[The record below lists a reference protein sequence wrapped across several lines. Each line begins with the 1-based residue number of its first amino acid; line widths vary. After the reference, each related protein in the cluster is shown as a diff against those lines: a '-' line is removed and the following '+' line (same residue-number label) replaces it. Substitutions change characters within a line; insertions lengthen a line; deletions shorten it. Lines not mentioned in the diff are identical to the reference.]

1 MPDALGVVEPVDAE
15 QDRVRLVQG
24 LPDLGRA
31 LADAVPPRDLL
42 QGLGVDRD
50 RERRGADLAVTGP
63 DRRPPRGQAR
73 RPAAGAQEVRGVG
86 AALEAEQVRAE
97 QPVDHLAAPG
107 QLGEDLVAGKRDVV
121 EEADPDVAALL
132 ADHLRNQL
140 QLVVVHPDRRPVLG
154 LVHGGLRE
162 RPVDGHVRV
171 PPPAMELGR
180 RDDVVVQRPQRRV
193 AEALVVVPDLIGGQ
207 ADAHQVQVVG
217 PERPGCGPRVAGP
230 ADPHAA
236 RLAHDRFQRADQPAG
251 TRPPLC
257 LAVRALGP
265 VDRQP
270 AGHHHEPVPP
280 GDSVV
285 VCARRRYDSWVNA
298 NAHTK
303 AQLCRRP
310 ERFTQSV
317 SRLLHRRHPSQL
329 MHAIGRLGHG
339 PLSSYSRQ
347 REQ

>member
-1 MPDALGVVEPVDAE
+1 MPDSLGVVEPVDAE
-15 QDRVRLVQG
+15 QDRVRLAQG
-24 LPDLGRA
+24 QPDLVRA
-31 LADAVPPRDLL
+31 LADAVPPGDLL

-50 RERRGADLAVTGP
+50 RERRRADLAVTGP
-63 DRRPPRGQAR
+63 DRRPSRDQAR

-86 AALEAEQVRAE
+86 AALETDQVRAE

-140 QLVVVHPDRRPVLG
+140 QLVVVHPDRRPG
-154 LVHGGLRE
+154 RRLVHGGLRE
-162 RPVDGHVRV
+162 RPVDRHVRV

-217 PERPGCGPRVAGP
+217 RERPGCGSRVAGP

-251 TRPPLC
+251 TRPPLR
-257 LAVRALGP
+257 LAVRALSP
-265 VDRQP
+265 VHRQP
-270 AGHHHEPVPP
+270 AGHHHEPVPSGHP
-280 GDSVV
+280 VIIR
-285 VCARRRYDSWVNA
+285 ARRQRDSWINA
-298 NAHTK
+298 NANAK
-303 AQLCRRP
+303 AQLWRRP
-310 ERFTQSV
+310 KWFT
-317 SRLLHRRHPSQL
+317 
-329 MHAIGRLGHG
+329 
-339 PLSSYSRQ
+339 
-347 REQ
+347 